1 LIDMNN
7 EYYLSDEFYEE
18 MRKTLEGRL
27 SEFRLL
33 HSISVSEM
41 AVRIA
46 EAYGRDPAEAR
57 IAGLLHDWDKNLSDD
72 ELFAR
77 VDDFDIVL
85 PEDSEDMGVL
95 LHALTGAEA
104 LRREYPD
111 MPASIIQAVSRH
123 TSGATDMSDLD
134 IIVYV
139 ADMIEPLRTKGDLK
153 AIRRAVKRV
162 SLEELFA
169 TAFALTMEHLISRRR
184 FIHPDSIAVWNRY
197 VVTSRDAFTGFS
209 QQYA

>member
-1 LIDMNN
+1 MNN
-7 EYYLSDEFYEE
+7 NYYLSDEFYHEA
-18 MRKTLEGRL
+18 RKTLEGRL

-46 EAYGRDPAEAR
+46 EAYGYDPAEAR

-77 VDDFDIVL
+77 VDEFDIAL

-104 LRREYPD
+104 LCRKYPD
-111 MPASIIQAVSRH
+111 MPPSIIQAVSRH

-134 IIVYV
+134 IIIYV
-139 ADMIEPLRTKGDLK
+139 ADMIEPLRTKGDLR
-153 AIRRAVKRV
+153 AVRHAVKRV

-169 TAFALTMEHLISRRR
+169 IAFTLTMEHLIARRR

-197 VVTSRDAFTGFS
+197 VVTSHDAFTGVS
-209 QQYA
+209 QQYV